1 MTTWNVFIAV
11 ASALVVR
18 DVIARII
25 SEVSYYFHVKKH
37 GSILDQLA
45 WDEDKD
51 ID

>member
-11 ASALVVR
+11 AGALVVR
-18 DVIARII
+18 DIIARII
-25 SEVSYYFHVKKH
+25 GEIGYRIHVRQH
-37 GSILDQLA
+37 GSILDRLG

>member
-11 ASALVVR
+11 AGALVVR

-25 SEVSYYFHVKKH
+25 NEVSYYLHVKKH
-37 GSILDQLA
+37 GSILDRLD

>member
-25 SEVSYYFHVKKH
+25 SEVSYYLHVKKH
-37 GSILDQLA
+37 GSILDRLD